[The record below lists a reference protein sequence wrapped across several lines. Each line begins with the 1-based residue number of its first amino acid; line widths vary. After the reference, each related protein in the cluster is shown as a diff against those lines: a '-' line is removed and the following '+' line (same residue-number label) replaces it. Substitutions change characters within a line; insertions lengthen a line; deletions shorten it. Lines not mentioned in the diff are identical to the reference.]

1 MLQQKQLMMLEGKAQ
16 LLEKEKTTVMHESL
30 RQLLNSHLLFNS
42 LTSLPGLKDTDQKLA
57 GTFPD
62 QMSKTYRYILKS
74 SDSEIV
80 PLKDEVTPR
89 KNS

>member
-42 LTSLPGLKDTDQKLA
+42 LTSLPGLKETDQKLA

-62 QMSKTYRYILKS
+62 QMSKTYRYILKAV
-74 SDSEIV
+74 IV
-80 PLKDEVTPR
+80 KLCHLKM
-89 KNS
+89 K